1 MQSLVSLTSCENTIK
16 GQSILSSFNHGGRTA
31 AEASREA
38 AVSRDVAVARDVAVS
53 RKFAVS
59 RKIAFS
65 PEVAV
70 SRKVFFYM
78 RCYCFTSGCC
88 STGCYGCT
96 LGCCFTEVCCFR
108 EGYGLRIC
116 HYVPIILLMFTN
128 IVFWWFLVSLN
139 EILRLESSAKKKK
152 K

>member
-38 AVSRDVAVARDVAVS
+38 AVSRDVAVS

-70 SRKVFFYM
+70 SRKVFF
-78 RCYCFTSGCC
+78 T
-88 STGCYGCT
+88 
-96 LGCCFTEVCCFR
+96 
-108 EGYGLRIC
+108 
-116 HYVPIILLMFTN
+116 
-128 IVFWWFLVSLN
+128 
-139 EILRLESSAKKKK
+139 
-152 K
+152 